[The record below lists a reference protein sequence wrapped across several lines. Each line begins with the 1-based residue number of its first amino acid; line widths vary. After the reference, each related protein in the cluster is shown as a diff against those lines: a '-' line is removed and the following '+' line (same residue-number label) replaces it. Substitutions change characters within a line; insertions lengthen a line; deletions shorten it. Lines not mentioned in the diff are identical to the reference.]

1 MPSRVPT
8 RPTVSHTPDDKLPKS
23 AIHPIKDTIT
33 SKRDPIKS
41 KRDVRDV
48 KHAGIASKSNKIM
61 KPKAV
66 TPKKKRRKKPVKTW
80 LKTPADWAQFY
91 AWAQIKA
98 QPRKYPE
105 PEPIS
110 LSLSLSLLFS
120 FSLSR
125 FLPYQIRP
133 SKPLHLLRRR
143 IKLLSE
149 NPKRGDP
156 SKYCKPVET
165 EISRAALNAVTTK
178 RLLKL
183 SLPKL
188 RTCDYGRE
196 LPTVIYK
203 ATLQY
208 IPSKRIQNLSQPK
221 IFEPEECKPVD
232 IPSDTKNKRQA
243 RKRLLKLKKKLIE
256 CPEGLTDE
264 EKRELFT
271 DVGIRKSA
279 LTYEITPWME
289 ILALPGYTILKFRDD
304 EDAKKWKKMFLE
316 NYEVRGKKAIEE
328 QRMRIEEK
336 EKEKKDEDT
345 KNEKKKKEAAR
356 RRKQIKHA
364 WRYAPLP
371 CKTYEDAFFTKKAA
385 LNAKASPRTNELA
398 KHKEHKDL
406 MTKEHPFDVKKS
418 ALSATSSGRTNE
430 LAKPKQPRDPIEK
443 PPPREKNIYGQ
454 IIFIKP
460 IYGKV
465 LPRTKPYKMG
475 ECPKKEDKKEKKKK
489 KERSIDPIVYEP
501 TIDPCI
507 YPKLARKQ
515 MRERK
520 RIDKRKEKTDKDETV
535 EKHEKMEP
543 EPTVTEPE
551 VTEPTTTEPEETEPE
566 ETEPEETEPEETEP
580 EKTEPEETE
589 NEEN

>member
-8 RPTVSHTPDDKLPKS
+8 RPTVSHTPDAKLPKS
-23 AIHPIKDTIT
+23 TIHPIKDTIT
-33 SKRDPIKS
+33 SRRDPIKS
-41 KRDVRDV
+41 KRDIRDV
-48 KHAGIASKSNKIM
+48 KHAGITSKSNKIM

-105 PEPIS
+105 PEPI
-110 LSLSLSLLFS
+110 
-120 FSLSR
+120 
-125 FLPYQIRP
+125 IRP

-156 SKYCKPVET
+156 SKYCKPAET
-165 EISRAALNAVTTK
+165 EVSRAALNAVTTK

-188 RTCDYGRE
+188 HICDYGRE
-196 LPTVIYK
+196 LPTVIHK

-208 IPSKRIQNLSQPK
+208 IPSKRIQSLSQPK

-304 EDAKKWKKMFLE
+304 EDAEKWKKMFLE

-328 QRMRIEEK
+328 QRKRIEEK
-336 EKEKKDEDT
+336 EKKEKKKKKKKEDEEKEKDEGDEKKDEET
-345 KNEKKKKEAAR
+345 KDEKTEKETAEK
-356 RRKQIKHA
+356 RKQIKHA

-398 KHKEHKDL
+398 KHTEHKDL
-406 MTKEHPFDVKKS
+406 TTKEHPYDVKKS

-465 LPRTKPYKMG
+465 LPKTKPYKMG

-507 YPKLARKQ
+507 YPKLAKKQ

-520 RIDKRKEKTDKDETV
+520 RIDKRKGKIDKDETV

-543 EPTVTEPE
+543 EPTA
-551 VTEPTTTEPEETEPE
+551 TEPEETEPKT
-566 ETEPEETEPEETEP
+566 TEPEGTEPEG
-580 EKTEPEETE
+580 TEPEETE

>member
-1 MPSRVPT
+1 MTSRVPT
-8 RPTVSHTPDDKLPKS
+8 RPTVSHTPDAKLPKS

-33 SKRDPIKS
+33 SRKDPVKS

-105 PEPIS
+105 PEPI
-110 LSLSLSLLFS
+110 
-120 FSLSR
+120 
-125 FLPYQIRP
+125 IRP

-156 SKYCKPVET
+156 SKQCKPVET

-188 RTCDYGRE
+188 RICDYGRE

-208 IPSKRIQNLSQPK
+208 IPSKRIQRLSQPK
-221 IFEPEECKPVD
+221 IFELEECKPVD

-328 QRMRIEEK
+328 QRKRIEEK
-336 EKEKKDEDT
+336 EKKEKKKKKKKEDEEKEKDEGDEKKDEDT
-345 KNEKKKKEAAR
+345 KDEKKEKEAAKK
-356 RRKQIKHA
+356 RKRIKHA

-398 KHKEHKDL
+398 KHTEHKDL
-406 MTKEHPFDVKKS
+406 TTKKHPYDVKKS

-430 LAKPKQPRDPIEK
+430 LAKPKQPRDPIKK
-443 PPPREKNIYGQ
+443 PPPREKNVYGQ

-465 LPRTKPYKMG
+465 LPKTKPYKMG
-475 ECPKKEDKKEKKKK
+475 ECTKKEDKKEKKKK

-515 MRERK
+515 MRERR
-520 RIDKRKEKTDKDETV
+520 RIDKRKGKTDKDETV
-535 EKHEKMEP
+535 EKHEKIEP
-543 EPTVTEPE
+543 EPTATEPE
-551 VTEPTTTEPEETEPE
+551 GAEPTTEPEGTEPTTTEPEETE
-566 ETEPEETEPEETEP
+566 
-580 EKTEPEETE
+580 